1 MVYWKNW
8 KSSIGGGIG
17 FLILGI
23 FMVFLFSMPGASG
36 GRGIGGLDIMQ
47 IGLIFIVIGIIMIN
61 SWICVKKKIS

>member
-23 FMVFLFSMPGASG
+23 YMVLLFSKPGASG
-36 GRGIGGLDIMQ
+36 SRGIGGLDIMQ
-47 IGLIFIVIGIIMIN
+47 IGLLFIVIGIIMI
-61 SWICVKKKIS
+61 ILGFLLRKE

>member
-47 IGLIFIVIGIIMIN
+47 IGLIFIVIGIIMI
-61 SWICVKKKIS
+61 ILGFVLRKK